1 MAEQTGQNAHPT
13 DELLMKLA
21 RAHGIGTTF
30 QGWDGGDQTVS
41 AQTLRKVLSALGV
54 SAGCPQQIEQ
64 SLSDAELVPWQ
75 RMVPPVVV
83 GREDQ
88 ERQVPLHVPAGADV
102 SVWIVTED
110 GSERDLTCG
119 PAVETRKYDGGTRER
134 REVTVPAGLP
144 LGWHTFHASWS
155 LGQEQEQDQCTLVV
169 TPQRLSTTK
178 RLLQGQRWGL
188 MAQLYSVRSTRSW
201 GIGDLADLADLAAIT
216 ADKGADFVLINP
228 LHAAEPV
235 PPVEPSPYLPA
246 TRRFFNPLYIRI
258 EDIPEYGYLDGSTRG
273 VIEESAE
280 QLRRTNRS
288 PDLLDRDPTYA
299 AKLHALEQVYLVD
312 RSPARQRQFEA
323 FVAKEGKGL
332 ENFALWC
339 ATAETL
345 PPDAP
350 EWSEAAGPDTE
361 GARRERGRRLK
372 RMDFY
377 RWMQWICDQQLEEA
391 QRSALKAGMDI
402 GVVHDLAVG
411 VSSQGADAWS
421 LQDVLASGIHVGAP
435 PDMFNQQGQDW
446 GQPPWHPSRLAEA
459 GYAPYRDMLR
469 TVLRHAGGIRIDHI
483 LGLFRLWWIPQD
495 ALPGEGAYVYY
506 DHEAL
511 IGILALEAQRANA
524 VVIGEDLGLFEPEVQ
539 DYLAERGILGTS
551 IFWFEQNDDGP
562 LPPSSYRRA
571 CLTSVTTHDLP
582 PTAGYL
588 KGVHVDLRDA
598 LGLLNRPVEEERAA
612 DTAAQQQLLGFVRE
626 TLDQDAQDEDTSI
639 QSTVEQLHSFI
650 ARTPSALLGVALTD
664 AVGEIRT
671 QNQPG
676 TSDEYPNWRIPLTDS
691 EGKVVLIEDL
701 PGNERFA
708 ALARSVTA

>member
-1 MAEQTGQNAHPT
+1 MAEHTEQNQHGV

-30 QGWDGGDQTVS
+30 QGWDGREQTVS
-41 AQTLRKVLSALGV
+41 AGTLRKVLSALGV
-54 SAGCPQQIEQ
+54 AAGSPQETQQ
-64 SLSDAELVPWQ
+64 SLSDVEMAPWQ
-75 RMVPPVVV
+75 RMLPPAVVT
-83 GREDQ
+83 REDQ
-88 ERQVPLHVPAGADV
+88 EQQVPLHVPAGTKARAWV
-102 SVWIVTED
+102 VTED
-110 GSERDLTCG
+110 GSEQDLTCG
-119 PAVETRKYDGGTRER
+119 PVVESKVYDGGTRER
-134 REVTVPAGLP
+134 REVTLPAGLP
-144 LGWHTFHASWS
+144 LGWHVLHASC
-155 LGQEQEQDQCTLVV
+155 GEVREECTLVV
-169 TPQRLSTTK
+169 TPQRLSTTE
-178 RLLQGQRWGL
+178 RLMHGQRWGL
-188 MAQLYSVRSTRSW
+188 MAQLYSVRSTKSW
-201 GIGDLADLADLAAIT
+201 AIGDLADLAELAAVA
-216 ADKGADFVLINP
+216 ADKGAGFVLINP

-246 TRRFFNPLYIRI
+246 TRRFFNPLYIRV
-258 EDIPEYGYLDGSTRG
+258 EDIPDYSYLQGPAREA
-273 VIEESAE
+273 IEHSAE
-280 QLRRTNRS
+280 RLRRINRS
-288 PDLLDRDPTYA
+288 PDLLDRDSTYA
-299 AKLHALEQVYLVD
+299 AKLQALEQVYLVE
-312 RSPARQRQFEA
+312 RSPARQGQFET
-323 FVAKEGKGL
+323 FVREQGKGL
-332 ENFALWC
+332 EDFALWC
-339 ATAETL
+339 AMAEAL
-345 PPDAP
+345 PPDAR
-350 EWSEAAGPDTE
+350 EWSEAAGRDTE
-361 GARRERGRRLK
+361 GTRRERGLRDE

-377 RWMQWICDQQLEEA
+377 RWLQWICDEQLEAA
-391 QRSALKAGMDI
+391 QDSALKAGMDI

-421 LQDVLASGIHVGAP
+421 LQDVLASGINVGAP

-446 GQPPWHPSRLAEA
+446 GQPPWHPARLAEA

-469 TVLRHAGGIRIDHI
+469 TILRHAGGIRIDHI

-495 ALPGEGAYVYY
+495 SPPGEGAYVYY

-551 IFWFEQNDDGP
+551 IFWFEQNEDGP

-588 KGVHVDLRDA
+588 EGVHVDLRDS

-612 DTAAQQQLLGFVRE
+612 DTAAQQQLLSFVRE
-626 TLDQDAQDEDTSI
+626 TLNGDAHSKSSETI

-664 AVGEIRT
+664 AVGEVRT

-691 EGKVVLIEDL
+691 EGKVVLIDDL
-701 PGNERFA
+701 PGNRRFA
-708 ALARSVTA
+708 ALARSVTT